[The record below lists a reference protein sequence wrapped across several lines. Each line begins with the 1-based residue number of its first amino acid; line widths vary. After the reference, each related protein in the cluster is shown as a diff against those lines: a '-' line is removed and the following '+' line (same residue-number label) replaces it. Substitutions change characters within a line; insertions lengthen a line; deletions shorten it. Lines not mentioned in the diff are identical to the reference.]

1 MLSLD
6 VAEAGVADEEAGT
19 WIVADDVAAE
29 PCAASPNIEVLVEVE
44 VLPFAGVE
52 GVIVAMAI

>member
-1 MLSLD
+1 M
-6 VAEAGVADEEAGT
+6 ADEEAGT